1 MDQQEDNQRG
11 YRFMRTKSKTR
22 GKSDVRAKGKVAA
35 SKNAIRMVAD
45 ELVQCL
51 KAEGFTIQRYDAYST
66 ESVYLKLD
74 YGIAYTVRISNHPGK
89 KHLRYTYNLI
99 IGYRG
104 KRFIKQKGT
113 WRQFFSFD
121 QVENLVTAI
130 IDGRRWVKEKY
141 HPDYAQSMEDSKLK
155 NQGKAGFWAQAVLV

>member
-1 MDQQEDNQRG
+1 
-11 YRFMRTKSKTR
+11 MRTKSKNR
-22 GKSDVRAKGKVAA
+22 GKSCVGAKDKTAA
-35 SKNAIRMVAD
+35 SKKAIRMVAD

-89 KHLRYTYNLI
+89 KHLMYTYNLI
-99 IGYRG
+99 AGYNG

-113 WRQFFSFD
+113 WRQFFNIN
-121 QVENLVTAI
+121 QVESLVAAI

-141 HPDYAQSMEDSKLK
+141 HPDYAQSMEESRTR
-155 NQGKAGFWAQAVLV
+155 NQGKAGFWTQAILV